1 MKMKMNNLKD
11 KVYELEGLLELQA
24 LRPDKKDDLRHLIDG
39 RIKEINA
46 IWAELSRPGKK
57 EDDVPAVSAVAETEN
72 IMEIESGTESVVET
86 ESEPEASI
94 YSVPVDDV
102 DVSVTMDSP
111 RVPRP
116 EVSAVSGDA
125 PRAVP
130 ALCLNDRFQFT
141 RVIAGGDRA
150 AFDKILKKV
159 SELPD
164 YDAARDYVLGECHAD
179 PDDPEVMDFLE
190 ILQQYYE

>member
-57 EDDVPAVSAVAETEN
+57 EDYVPAVSAVAETEN
-72 IMEIESGTESVVET
+72 IMEIKSGTENVVET

-102 DVSVTMDSP
+102 DVSLTMESLREPKLEVT
-111 RVPRP
+111 
-116 EVSAVSGDA
+116 ADA

-164 YDAARDYVLGECHAD
+164 YDAARDYVLGDCHAD

>member
-46 IWAELSRPGKK
+46 IWAGMSSDVKK
-57 EDDVPAVSAVAETEN
+57 EAVAPSAVVVAETDC
-72 IMEIESGTESVVET
+72 MVET

-94 YSVPVDDV
+94 YSVPVDDA
-102 DVSVTMDSP
+102 DVSLTMESP

-130 ALCLNDRFQFT
+130 ALCLNDRFQFM

-150 AFDKILKKV
+150 AFDKILKK
-159 SELPD
+159 SPNCLTMTQRAIMCLAIATPTPTIPKSWTSWRSFSNITNNSGW
-164 YDAARDYVLGECHAD
+164 ASC
-179 PDDPEVMDFLE
+179 
-190 ILQQYYE
+190 I

>member
-57 EDDVPAVSAVAETEN
+57 EDYVPAVS
-72 IMEIESGTESVVET
+72 
-86 ESEPEASI
+86 I
-94 YSVPVDDV
+94 YTVPVDDV
-102 DVSVTMDSP
+102 DVSLTMESLREPKLEVT
-111 RVPRP
+111 
-116 EVSAVSGDA
+116 GDA

-164 YDAARDYVLGECHAD
+164 YDAARDYVLGDCHAD

>member
-57 EDDVPAVSAVAETEN
+57 EDYVPAVSAVAETDN
-72 IMEIESGTESVVET
+72 IMEIKSGTENVVET
-86 ESEPEASI
+86 EFEPEASI

-102 DVSVTMDSP
+102 DVSVTMESP
-111 RVPRP
+111 SEPKL
-116 EVSAVSGDA
+116 EVTADA

-164 YDAARDYVLGECHAD
+164 YDAARDYVLGDCHAD

>member
-1 MKMKMNNLKD
+1 MKMNDLKD

-39 RIKEINA
+39 RIKEINSL
-46 IWAELSRPGKK
+46 WAELSRPGKK
-57 EDDVPAVSAVAETEN
+57 EDDVPAVS
-72 IMEIESGTESVVET
+72 
-86 ESEPEASI
+86 I
-94 YSVPVDDV
+94 YTVPVDDA
-102 DVSVTMDSP
+102 DVSVTVESP

-164 YDAARDYVLGECHAD
+164 YDTARDYVLGECHAD

>member
-1 MKMKMNNLKD
+1 MKMNDLKD

-72 IMEIESGTESVVET
+72 IMEIESGTENVVET

-102 DVSVTMDSP
+102 DVSVTMESLREP
-111 RVPRP
+111 KLGVT
-116 EVSAVSGDA
+116 ADA
-125 PRAVP
+125 SRAVP

-164 YDAARDYVLGECHAD
+164 YDAARDYVLGDCHAD

>member
-11 KVYELEGLLELQA
+11 KVYELEGLLELKA

-46 IWAELSRPGKK
+46 IWAGMSSDVKK
-57 EDDVPAVSAVAETEN
+57 EAVAPSAVVDAETDC
-72 IMEIESGTESVVET
+72 MVET
-86 ESEPEASI
+86 ESEPAASI
-94 YSVPVDDV
+94 YTVPGDDG
-102 DVSVTMDSP
+102 DVSLTEENLREPKLEVT
-111 RVPRP
+111 
-116 EVSAVSGDA
+116 ADA
-125 PRAVP
+125 SRAVP

-164 YDAARDYVLGECHAD
+164 YDAARDYVLGDCHAD

>member
-1 MKMKMNNLKD
+1 MNNLKD

-57 EDDVPAVSAVAETEN
+57 EDYVPSVSAVAETDN
-72 IMEIESGTESVVET
+72 IMEIKSGTENVVET
-86 ESEPEASI
+86 EFEPEASI

-102 DVSVTMDSP
+102 DVSLTMESLREP
-111 RVPRP
+111 KL
-116 EVSAVSGDA
+116 EGTADA

-164 YDAARDYVLGECHAD
+164 YDAARDYVLGDCHAD

>member
-57 EDDVPAVSAVAETEN
+57 EDDVPSVSAVAETDN
-72 IMEIESGTESVVET
+72 IMEIKSGTENVVET

-102 DVSVTMDSP
+102 DVSLTMESLREPKLEVT
-111 RVPRP
+111 
-116 EVSAVSGDA
+116 ADA
-125 PRAVP
+125 SRAVP

-164 YDAARDYVLGECHAD
+164 YDAARDYVLGDCHAD

>member
-1 MKMKMNNLKD
+1 MNNLKD

-46 IWAELSRPGKK
+46 IWAGMSSDVKK
-57 EDDVPAVSAVAETEN
+57 EAVAPSAVVVAETDC
-72 IMEIESGTESVVET
+72 MVET

-94 YSVPVDDV
+94 YSVPVDDA
-102 DVSVTMDSP
+102 DVSVSVESP

-164 YDAARDYVLGECHAD
+164 YDAARDYVLGDCHAD

>member
-72 IMEIESGTESVVET
+72 IMEIKSGTENVVET
-86 ESEPEASI
+86 EFEPEASI

-102 DVSVTMDSP
+102 DVSLTMESLREPKLEVT
-111 RVPRP
+111 
-116 EVSAVSGDA
+116 GDA

-164 YDAARDYVLGECHAD
+164 YDAARDYVLGDCHAD

>member
-46 IWAELSRPGKK
+46 IWAGMSSDVKK
-57 EDDVPAVSAVAETEN
+57 EAVAPSAVVVAETDC
-72 IMEIESGTESVVET
+72 MVET

-94 YSVPVDDV
+94 YSVPVDDA
-102 DVSVTMDSP
+102 DVSLTMESP

-130 ALCLNDRFQFT
+130 ALCLNDRFQFM

-164 YDAARDYVLGECHAD
+164 YDAARDYVLGDCHAD